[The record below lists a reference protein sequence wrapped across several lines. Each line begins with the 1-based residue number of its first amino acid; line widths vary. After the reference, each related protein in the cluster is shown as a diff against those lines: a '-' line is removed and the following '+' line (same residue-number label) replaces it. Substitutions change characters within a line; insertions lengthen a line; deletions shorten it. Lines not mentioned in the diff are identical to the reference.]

1 MLSVRLPGELERK
14 VKQLATVEGR
24 TKTEIIR
31 VALEA
36 YVKLKDQ
43 TASSYDIGK
52 DLFGRHGSGRRDLS
66 IIYKSKVKERIRE
79 KHSH

>member
-1 MLSVRLPGELERK
+1 MLSVRLPGELEKR
-14 VKQLATVEGR
+14 VKQLATAEKR

-36 YVKLKDQ
+36 YVKSKDQ
-43 TASSYDIGK
+43 AASAYDIGK

-66 IIYKSKVKERIRE
+66 INYKSKVNERIRE